1 MNRQSAGRASMSS
14 MGIRRSSVGPLRVK
28 HDNNAASTSRAAGN
42 GFMRRSSG
50 SSGTSAGGRK
60 STTSKSTFGF
70 SNTRRPSSGYG
81 RSNMAREVLRESR
94 PISDKSYMQ
103 KEIRRI
109 IEFLQENGFSNPISV
124 KQLMSPTTKD
134 FVRVFQ
140 FLFSF
145 LDEDYVVG
153 SKIDEEIP
161 AKFKEMKYP
170 FTISKSSMCTL
181 GSSHAWPH
189 ILAALHWLFDSIQY
203 AMNTSVAELL
213 FTDEEMPGCLDEQAY
228 SEVHFDYLENTYS
241 EYMNGQDR
249 YDVHETKL
257 RNAIQTTKGG
267 EVNMDNLVAEEER
280 LQAELQELEQQ
291 QSRIPN
297 LQEQMKAKTIDCE
310 RFSNYLVSL
319 REHKKTHDLKMQEI
333 DLHLGQMELEESEL
347 DGTMARLQYQ
357 LENQELSAKD
367 VERMQTELRQANSSL
382 DQVERENQ
390 ALDQEIWAEERSI
403 AKKQEELE
411 RKVNAYNSL
420 ARKLKL
426 IPADAENAHGI
437 DYELRLN
444 FHSIHT
450 QHSPMLDFVST
461 IKPALIQL
469 KKNINS
475 EVHKLH
481 SQRLNEEEAHDQV
494 KEMTEGKREE
504 IRKLDSQ
511 VQRLEKDVNAFK
523 EKTRDETQAMTARLS
538 DIEQQKE
545 MARASGSTDIA
556 QTQEQV
562 RQMQSRYEEGC
573 QNMQMERENY
583 NKFLTQVCTMILE
596 HKTKLQNHV
605 GHLQQ
610 EAHNHLEVIR
620 GMEIPQQPIPST

>member
-1 MNRQSAGRASMSS
+1 MHRQSAGRASISS
-14 MGIRRSSVGPLRVK
+14 SGNRRSSVGPLRVK
-28 HDNNAASTSRAAGN
+28 HDNAAASTSRAAGN

-50 SSGTSAGGRK
+50 AGAAGPRK
-60 STTSKSTFGF
+60 STAPKSNFGF

-81 RSNMAREVLRESR
+81 RSNMSREVLRESR

-109 IEFLQENGFSNPISV
+109 IDFLQEHGFSHPISV

-140 FLFSF
+140 FLYNF

-153 SKIDEEIP
+153 PKIDEEIP
-161 AKFKEMKYP
+161 AKFKELKYP

-189 ILAALHWLFDSIQY
+189 VLAALHWLCDFIQY
-203 AMNTSVAELL
+203 AMNTRVSEIL
-213 FTDEEMPGCLDEQAY
+213 FTDEDVPGCLDEQAY
-228 SEVHFDYLENTYS
+228 SEMHFDYLENTYA
-241 EYMNGQDR
+241 EYMNGQDQ
-249 YDVHETKL
+249 YDVHERKL
-257 RNAIQTTKGG
+257 REAIQMSKGG
-267 EVNMDNLVAEEER
+267 DINMDNLVAEEER
-280 LQAELQELEQQ
+280 LKAELQELEQQ

-319 REHKKTHDLKMQEI
+319 REHKKTHELKMQEI

-347 DGTMARLQYQ
+347 DGSIARLEYQ
-357 LENQELSAKD
+357 LEHQELSAKD

-444 FHSIHT
+444 FHSIYT

-469 KKNINS
+469 KKNING

-481 SQRLNEEEAHDQV
+481 SQRLNEEEALDQV

-504 IRKLDSQ
+504 IRKLESQ

-523 EKTRDETQAMTARLS
+523 EKTRDETQAMTDRLA
-538 DIEQQKE
+538 DIEKEKE
-545 MARASGSTDIA
+545 MARASGSTDVA

-573 QNMQMERENY
+573 QTMQMERENY
-583 NKFLTQVCTMILE
+583 DKFLTQVCTMILE
-596 HKTKLQNHV
+596 HKAKIQNHV
-605 GHLQQ
+605 RHLQE

-620 GMEIPQQPIPST
+620 SMEIPQHPNPST